1 VVRLVSSTGH
11 WDPEKRTN
19 KGQVAV
25 WDVKNA
31 KKLRTIFEY
40 DGYARNMMGQ
50 HILVV
55 VPCMRVRVRVRSCV
69 GRN

>member
-1 VVRLVSSTGH
+1 MRLVSSTGH

-50 HILVV
+50 RILVV
-55 VPCMRVRVRVRSCV
+55 VSRVPRVCRVCQPT
-69 GRN
+69 